1 MKMIPKTKA
10 LLLANKAESMAE
22 VTVAFMVLTI
32 VLTLFA
38 QGMRFAQTAENYAI
52 DRSRDADSAMKEML
66 DAAILDSGNAYDD
79 PEKTKDVD
87 FNGHEKLLKLTK
99 YEVLPDGGG
108 DICIYYVYDANLS

>member
-38 QGMRFAQTAENYAI
+38 QGMRFAQTAENYAVE
-52 DRSRDADSAMKEML
+52 RSRDSDSAMKEML
-66 DAAILDSGNAYDD
+66 KAAILDSGEASDD
-79 PEKTKDVD
+79 PAGDHD
-87 FNGHEKLLKLTK
+87 FDGHMKLLKLTK
-99 YEVLPDGGG
+99 YEVRPEGGG

>member
-38 QGMRFAQTAENYAI
+38 QGMRFAQTAENYAVE
-52 DRSRDADSAMKEML
+52 RSRDSDSAMKEML
-66 DAAILDSGNAYDD
+66 KAAILDSGHANDD
-79 PEKTKDVD
+79 PAGDHD
-87 FNGHEKLLKLTK
+87 FNGHTKLLKLTK
-99 YEVLPDGGG
+99 YEVRPEGGG